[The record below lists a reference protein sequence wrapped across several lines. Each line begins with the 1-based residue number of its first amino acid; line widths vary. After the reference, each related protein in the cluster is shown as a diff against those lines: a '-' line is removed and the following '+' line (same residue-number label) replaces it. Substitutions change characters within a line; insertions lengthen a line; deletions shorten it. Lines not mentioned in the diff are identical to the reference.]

1 LGVSLAPLPG
11 QVQKGS
17 SMSRLTDHQ
26 DSKIVCEYY
35 GINSRTYKVE
45 CVSETKG
52 GILSFMRGGSYIS
65 HSLSGKEGQDECAVV
80 FDMVEIRPVRGSM
93 MADQEHTDRIRAEL
107 REKAAQMRA
116 SG

>member
-1 LGVSLAPLPG
+1 
-11 QVQKGS
+11 
-17 SMSRLTDHQ
+17 MSQLTDHH

-52 GILSFMRGGSYIS
+52 GILSLMRGGNYIT
-65 HSLSGKEGQDECAVV
+65 HPLIGKEGLDECGAM
-80 FDMVEIRPVRGSM
+80 FDLVEIRQVRGSM
-93 MADQEHTDRIRAEL
+93 IADQGHTDGIRAEL
-107 REKAAQMRA
+107 REEAAKMRA